1 MAAKP
6 IWNYIP
12 PALIAINA
20 LLVAGN
26 WYLRPQSAGS
36 WFVIL
41 LLLIGMTLALV
52 LVSREPKVE
61 GARRDTR
68 GWVRSEAG
76 W

>member
-6 IWNYIP
+6 IGNYIP
-12 PALIAINA
+12 QALIAFNT
-20 LLVAGN
+20 LLLAGN
-26 WYLRPQSAGS
+26 WYLRPESAGG
-36 WFVIL
+36 WFVVL